1 MGSDHLIQNHELSSV
16 IILKKKVCLTPFLT
30 SRIFILQVEEMHG
43 YEKVGA
49 IVVNRHLD
57 YVKVSMAMDNEMVFK
72 RRNKQR
78 TITVFPLW
86 LNYWQ
91 NTTASHT
98 CSFPK
103 VMFSFRENHSV
114 G

>member
-16 IILKKKVCLTPFLT
+16 IIFKKKVCLTPFLT

-57 YVKVSMAMDNEMVFK
+57 YVKVSMIMDNEMVFK

-91 NTTASHT
+91 NTIASHT
-98 CSFPK
+98 CSFQK
-103 VMFSFRENHSV
+103 
-114 G
+114 